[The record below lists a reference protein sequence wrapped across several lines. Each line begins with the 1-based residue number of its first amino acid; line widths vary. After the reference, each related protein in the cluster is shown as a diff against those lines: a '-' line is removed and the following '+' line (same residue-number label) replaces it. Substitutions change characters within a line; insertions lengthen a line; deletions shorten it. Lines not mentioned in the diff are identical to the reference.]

1 MSIAIADENFFNKG
15 LKLFKDKKYEDAR
28 FMFERGIVFNP
39 KDSNSYLYLAKI
51 YNIQEDQDKEE
62 KNLEATLL
70 IEPNNEE
77 AILMSMKIALERSNY
92 SKVKDLS
99 NTFSKVCK
107 KLCNE
112 NKEILDT
119 LANIEPKKMSLDKNL
134 NKILI
139 IDFGSQF
146 TQLIARRIR
155 ESGVYSEIISHKK
168 VKNKNI
174 DNSIKGIILSG
185 GPLNVYQI
193 NKYSFDKRIIENQ
206 IPVLGICFGHQI
218 LSKLNGGRVKQSKYR
233 EFGLANIRKKRE
245 SILTKNFFNKKNINK
260 VWMSHA
266 DQVSKLPKN
275 FNVIA
280 SSQNSKFAI
289 IENKKKNFYG
299 VQFHPEVTHTENGK
313 KLINNFIFLIC
324 KIKRNWS
331 SKDQKIKLIKDV
343 QNLVGKNKVICALSG
358 GVDSSVV
365 AQLLNKAIGKNL
377 FCIFVNTGLLRKN
390 EEIQVVKTFKK
401 KLKINLIYVNAE
413 NEFLRKLNNVSDPE
427 KKRKIIGN
435 LFIKIFER
443 YAKRIKNVKF
453 LAQGTLYPDLIES
466 KSVTGSQTSKIKSHH
481 NVGGLPKKMKL
492 KLVEPLKFLFKDE
505 VRKLGL
511 ELKLSKEIIS
521 RHPFPGP
528 GLAIRM
534 PGIITKEKIK
544 ILKEADNYFIQA
556 LREHNLY
563 NKIWQ
568 AYAAL
573 LPVKTVGVMGDNRTY
588 EYLCLLRAITSEDGM
603 TADFYDFKKSFIQ
616 MISNK
621 IVNSIRGVNRVVYDV
636 TSKPPS
642 TIELE

>member
-1 MSIAIADENFFNKG
+1 
-15 LKLFKDKKYEDAR
+15 
-28 FMFERGIVFNP
+28 
-39 KDSNSYLYLAKI
+39 
-51 YNIQEDQDKEE
+51 
-62 KNLEATLL
+62 
-70 IEPNNEE
+70 
-77 AILMSMKIALERSNY
+77 
-92 SKVKDLS
+92 
-99 NTFSKVCK
+99 
-107 KLCNE
+107 
-112 NKEILDT
+112 
-119 LANIEPKKMSLDKNL
+119 MSLDKNL

-245 SILTKNFFNKKNINK
+245 SILIKNFFNKKNINK

-365 AQLLNKAIGKNL
+365 AQLLNKAIGKKL

-413 NEFLRKLNNVSDPE
+413 NEFLKKLSNVSDPE

-466 KSVTGSQTSKIKSHH
+466 KSVTGSQTSKIKSHN

>member
-1 MSIAIADENFFNKG
+1 
-15 LKLFKDKKYEDAR
+15 
-28 FMFERGIVFNP
+28 
-39 KDSNSYLYLAKI
+39 
-51 YNIQEDQDKEE
+51 
-62 KNLEATLL
+62 
-70 IEPNNEE
+70 
-77 AILMSMKIALERSNY
+77 
-92 SKVKDLS
+92 
-99 NTFSKVCK
+99 
-107 KLCNE
+107 
-112 NKEILDT
+112 
-119 LANIEPKKMSLDKNL
+119 MSLDNNL
-134 NKILI
+134 EKILI
-139 IDFGSQF
+139 VDFGSQF

-155 ESGVYSEIISHKK
+155 ELGVFCEIMSHKK
-168 VKNKNI
+168 IKIKDFNI
-174 DNSIKGIILSG
+174 SVKGIILSG
-185 GPLNVYQI
+185 GPLNVYEI
-193 NKYSFDKRIIENQ
+193 KKYSFDKKILEKK
-206 IPVLGICFGHQI
+206 IPIFGICFGHQI
-218 LSKLNGGRVKQSKYR
+218 LSKLNGGKVKQSKHR
-233 EFGLANIRKKRE
+233 EFGLANILKKKD
-245 SILTKNFFNKKNINK
+245 SLLTKDFFKNKKKIK

-266 DQVSKLPKN
+266 DQVSILPKG
-275 FNVIA
+275 FKVIA

-289 IENKKKNFYG
+289 VENKLKRFYG

-313 KLINNFIFLIC
+313 KLISNFVFLIC
-324 KIKRNWS
+324 GIKRNWS
-331 SKDQKIKLIKDV
+331 SKDQKIKLINDV
-343 QNLVGKNKVICALSG
+343 RRQVGNNKVICALSG

-377 FCIFVNTGLLRKN
+377 YCIFVNTGLLRKN
-390 EEIQVVKTFKK
+390 EEKQVVATFKK
-401 KLKINLIYVNAE
+401 RLRINLIYVNAE
-413 NEFLRKLNNVSDPE
+413 REFIKKLNNISDPE

-443 YAKRIKNVKF
+443 YAKKIKNVKF

-511 ELKLSKEIIS
+511 ELNLNKEIIS

-534 PGIITKEKIK
+534 PGLITKEKIN
-544 ILKEADNYFIQA
+544 ILKEADHYFIQA

-563 NKIWQ
+563 HKIWQ

-603 TADFYDFKKSFIQ
+603 TADFYEFKKSFIQ
-616 MISNK
+616 EISNK
-621 IVNSIRGVNRVVYDV
+621 IVNSIRGINRVVYDI

>member
-1 MSIAIADENFFNKG
+1 MS
-15 LKLFKDKKYEDAR
+15 
-28 FMFERGIVFNP
+28 
-39 KDSNSYLYLAKI
+39 
-51 YNIQEDQDKEE
+51 
-62 KNLEATLL
+62 
-70 IEPNNEE
+70 
-77 AILMSMKIALERSNY
+77 
-92 SKVKDLS
+92 LS
-99 NTFSKVCK
+99 N
-107 KLCNE
+107 
-112 NKEILDT
+112 
-119 LANIEPKKMSLDKNL
+119 NL
-134 NKILI
+134 SKILI

-146 TQLIARRIR
+146 TQLIARRVR
-155 ESGVYSEIISHKK
+155 ELSVFSEIVSHKK
-168 VKNKNI
+168 VCIRNI
-174 DNSIKGIILSG
+174 KEQNIRGIILSG
-185 GPLNVYQI
+185 GPLNVYQ
-193 NKYSFDKRIIENQ
+193 KDKFSFEKKILELG
-206 IPVLGICFGHQI
+206 IPILGICFGHQV
-218 LSKLNGGRVKQSKYR
+218 LSKELGGRVKKSNYR
-233 EFGLANIRKKRE
+233 EFGLAQVNKI
-245 SILTKNFFNKKNINK
+245 SNSLLTQNFFDKKNNNN

-266 DQVSKLPKN
+266 DQVSKMPKN
-275 FNVIA
+275 FDVIA

-289 IENKKKNFYG
+289 VENKFKKFYG

-313 KLINNFIFLIC
+313 KLISNFIFLIC
-324 KIKRNWS
+324 GIKKNWS
-331 SKDQKIKLIKDV
+331 SKNQKTKLINDV
-343 QNLVGKNKVICALSG
+343 INQVGENKVLCALSG

-365 AQLLNKAIGKNL
+365 AQLINKAIGKKL
-377 FCIFVNTGLLRKN
+377 YCIFVNTGLLRKN
-390 EEIQVVKTFKK
+390 EENQVVETFKK

-413 NEFLRKLNNVSDPE
+413 KEFLKKLTNISDPE

-443 YAKRIKNVKF
+443 YAKKLKNVKF

-511 ELKLSKEIIS
+511 ELNLSKEIIS

-534 PGIITKEKIK
+534 PGVITKEKIN
-544 ILKEADNYFIQA
+544 ILKEADYYFIQA
-556 LREHNLY
+556 LKEYGLY
-563 NKIWQ
+563 NEIWQ

-603 TADFYDFKKSFIQ
+603 TADFYQFKKSFSQ

-621 IVNSIRGVNRVVYDV
+621 IVNNIRGINRVVYDI

>member
-1 MSIAIADENFFNKG
+1 
-15 LKLFKDKKYEDAR
+15 
-28 FMFERGIVFNP
+28 
-39 KDSNSYLYLAKI
+39 
-51 YNIQEDQDKEE
+51 
-62 KNLEATLL
+62 
-70 IEPNNEE
+70 
-77 AILMSMKIALERSNY
+77 
-92 SKVKDLS
+92 
-99 NTFSKVCK
+99 
-107 KLCNE
+107 
-112 NKEILDT
+112 
-119 LANIEPKKMSLDKNL
+119 MSLDLSL

-155 ESGVYSEIISHKK
+155 ELGVFSEIVSHKK
-168 VKNKNI
+168 IKIKDI

-185 GPLNVYQI
+185 GPLNVYQM
-193 NKYSFDKRIIENQ
+193 NKYSFDNKIIKNTV
-206 IPVLGICFGHQI
+206 PVLGICFGHQI
-218 LSKLNGGRVKQSKYR
+218 LSKLNGGKVKQSKHR
-233 EFGLANIRKKRE
+233 EFGLANIVKKKQ
-245 SILTKNFFNKKNINK
+245 SLLTKNFFNTKKVTK

-275 FNVIA
+275 FTVVA
-280 SSQNSKFAI
+280 SSLNSKFAI
-289 IENKKKNFYG
+289 VENKSKRLYG
-299 VQFHPEVTHTENGK
+299 VQFHPEVTHTQNGK
-313 KLINNFIFLIC
+313 KIISNFIFLIC
-324 KIKRNWS
+324 RIKKNWS
-331 SKDQKIKLIKDV
+331 SKDQKKRLIKDV
-343 QNLVGKNKVICALSG
+343 KNQVGENKVICALSG

-365 AQLLNKAIGKNL
+365 AQLLNKAIGKKL
-377 FCIFVNTGLLRKN
+377 YCIFVNTGLLRKN
-390 EEIQVVKTFKK
+390 EEKQVVETFKK
-401 KLKINLIYVNAE
+401 RLKINLIYVNAE
-413 NEFLRKLNNVSDPE
+413 NEFIKKLSNVSDPE

-443 YAKRIKNVKF
+443 YAKKIKNVKF

-492 KLVEPLKFLFKDE
+492 QLVEPLKFLFKDE

-511 ELKLSKEIIS
+511 ELNLSKEIIS

-534 PGIITKEKIK
+534 PGIITKEKIN
-544 ILKEADNYFIQA
+544 ILKEADHYFIQA
-556 LREHNLY
+556 LKENNLY
-563 NKIWQ
+563 HKIWQ

-603 TADFYDFKKSFIQ
+603 TADFFEFNKSFSQ

-621 IVNSIRGVNRVVYDV
+621 IVNSIRGINRVVYDI
-636 TSKPPS
+636 TSKP

>member
-1 MSIAIADENFFNKG
+1 
-15 LKLFKDKKYEDAR
+15 
-28 FMFERGIVFNP
+28 
-39 KDSNSYLYLAKI
+39 
-51 YNIQEDQDKEE
+51 
-62 KNLEATLL
+62 
-70 IEPNNEE
+70 
-77 AILMSMKIALERSNY
+77 
-92 SKVKDLS
+92 
-99 NTFSKVCK
+99 
-107 KLCNE
+107 
-112 NKEILDT
+112 
-119 LANIEPKKMSLDKNL
+119 MSLDQNL
-134 NKILI
+134 DKVVI

-155 ESGVYSEIISHKK
+155 ELGVFSEIVSHKK
-168 VKNKNI
+168 
-174 DNSIKGIILSG
+174 IKTSGINQSVRGIILSG

-193 NKYSFDKRIIENQ
+193 NKYSFDKKILELN
-206 IPVLGICFGHQI
+206 IPILGICFGHQI
-218 LSKLNGGRVKQSKYR
+218 LSKLSGGRVRQSKHR
-233 EFGLANIRKKRE
+233 EFGLANIFKKRD
-245 SILTKNFFNKKNINK
+245 SLLTKNFYGVKKTK
-260 VWMSHA
+260 EVWMSHA

-275 FNVIA
+275 FQVIA
-280 SSQNSKFAI
+280 SSTNSKYAI
-289 IENKKKNFYG
+289 VENKLKKYYG

-313 KLINNFIFLIC
+313 KLISNFVFLIC
-324 KIKRNWS
+324 KIKKNWS
-331 SKDQKIKLIKDV
+331 SKDQKIKLINEVRD
-343 QNLVGKNKVICALSG
+343 QVGSHKVICALSG

-365 AQLLNKAIGKNL
+365 AQLLNKAIGKKL
-377 FCIFVNTGLLRKN
+377 YCIFVNTGLLRKD
-390 EEIQVVKTFKK
+390 EETQVVQTFKK
-401 KLKINLIYVNAE
+401 RLKMNLIYVNAE
-413 NEFLRKLNNVSDPE
+413 NEFLGKLKNVSDPE

-443 YAKRIKNVKF
+443 YAKKIKDVKF

-481 NVGGLPKKMKL
+481 NVGGLPKKMNL

-534 PGIITKEKIK
+534 PGNITNEKIK
-544 ILKEADNYFIQA
+544 ILKEADYYFIQA
-556 LREHNLY
+556 LKDHGLY
-563 NKIWQ
+563 HKIWQ

-603 TADFYDFKKSFIQ
+603 TADFFEFRKSFMQ
-616 MISNK
+616 TISNK
-621 IVNSIRGVNRVVYDV
+621 IVNSIRGINRVVYDV

>member
-1 MSIAIADENFFNKG
+1 MILVPGVQKTDLLDVPNFFTK
-15 LKLFKDKKYEDAR
+15 
-28 FMFERGIVFNP
+28 
-39 KDSNSYLYLAKI
+39 
-51 YNIQEDQDKEE
+51 
-62 KNLEATLL
+62 
-70 IEPNNEE
+70 
-77 AILMSMKIALERSNY
+77 
-92 SKVKDLS
+92 
-99 NTFSKVCK
+99 
-107 KLCNE
+107 
-112 NKEILDT
+112 
-119 LANIEPKKMSLDKNL
+119 KKM
-134 NKILI
+134 I
-139 IDFGSQF
+139 
-146 TQLIARRIR
+146 
-155 ESGVYSEIISHKK
+155 
-168 VKNKNI
+168 
-174 DNSIKGIILSG
+174 
-185 GPLNVYQI
+185 
-193 NKYSFDKRIIENQ
+193 
-206 IPVLGICFGHQI
+206 
-218 LSKLNGGRVKQSKYR
+218 
-233 EFGLANIRKKRE
+233 
-245 SILTKNFFNKKNINK
+245 K

-275 FNVIA
+275 FSVIA

-289 IENKKKNFYG
+289 VENKLKKFYG

-313 KLINNFIFLIC
+313 KLISNFIFEIC
-324 KIKRNWS
+324 KIKKNWS
-331 SKDQKIKLIKDV
+331 SKDQKIKLIKEV
-343 QNLVGKNKVICALSG
+343 KNQVSGNKVICALSG

-377 FCIFVNTGLLRKN
+377 YCIFVNTGLLRKN
-390 EEIQVVKTFKK
+390 EEKQVVSTFKK
-401 KLKINLIYVNAE
+401 KLKMNLIYVNAE
-413 NEFLRKLNNVSDPE
+413 KEFIRKLKNISDPE

-443 YAKRIKNVKF
+443 YAKKIKNVKF

-511 ELKLSKEIIS
+511 ELNLSKEIIS

-534 PGIITKEKIK
+534 PGIITKDKIN
-544 ILKEADNYFIQA
+544 ILKEADHYFIQA
-556 LREHNLY
+556 LKDHNLY
-563 NKIWQ
+563 HKIWQ

-603 TADFYDFKKSFIQ
+603 TADFYEFKKSFIQ
-616 MISNK
+616 EISNK
-621 IVNSIRGVNRVVYDV
+621 IVNSIRGINRVVYDI

>member
-1 MSIAIADENFFNKG
+1 M
-15 LKLFKDKKYEDAR
+15 
-28 FMFERGIVFNP
+28 
-39 KDSNSYLYLAKI
+39 
-51 YNIQEDQDKEE
+51 
-62 KNLEATLL
+62 
-70 IEPNNEE
+70 
-77 AILMSMKIALERSNY
+77 ILN
-92 SKVKDLS
+92 
-99 NTFSKVCK
+99 
-107 KLCNE
+107 
-112 NKEILDT
+112 
-119 LANIEPKKMSLDKNL
+119 KNL

-155 ESGVYSEIISHKK
+155 EFGVFSEIVSHKK
-168 VKNKNI
+168 VKNKDI
-174 DNSIKGIILSG
+174 DNSVKGIILSG

-193 NKYSFDKRIIENQ
+193 NKYSFDKRIIKNQ
-206 IPVLGICFGHQI
+206 VPVLGICFGHQI
-218 LSKLNGGRVKQSKYR
+218 LSKLNGGKVKQSKYR
-233 EFGLANIRKKRE
+233 EFGLANINKKRE
-245 SILTKNFFNKKNINK
+245 SILTKNFFNKKDINK

-266 DQVSKLPKN
+266 DEVSKLPKN
-275 FNVIA
+275 FKVIA

-289 IENKKKNFYG
+289 IENKKENFYG

-343 QNLVGKNKVICALSG
+343 RELVGKNKVICALSG

-377 FCIFVNTGLLRKN
+377 YCIFVNTGLLRKN
-390 EEIQVVKTFKK
+390 EETQVVKTFKK

-413 NEFLRKLNNVSDPE
+413 REFLRKLNKVSDPE

-556 LREHNLY
+556 LRDHNLY

-603 TADFYDFKKSFIQ
+603 TADFYDLKKTFIQ

-621 IVNSIRGVNRVVYDV
+621 IVNGIRGINRVVYDV

>member
-1 MSIAIADENFFNKG
+1 
-15 LKLFKDKKYEDAR
+15 
-28 FMFERGIVFNP
+28 
-39 KDSNSYLYLAKI
+39 
-51 YNIQEDQDKEE
+51 
-62 KNLEATLL
+62 
-70 IEPNNEE
+70 
-77 AILMSMKIALERSNY
+77 
-92 SKVKDLS
+92 
-99 NTFSKVCK
+99 
-107 KLCNE
+107 
-112 NKEILDT
+112 
-119 LANIEPKKMSLDKNL
+119 MSLDLNL
-134 NKILI
+134 DKILI

-146 TQLIARRIR
+146 TQLIVRRIR
-155 ESGVYSEIISHKK
+155 ELGVFSELISHKK
-168 VKNKNI
+168 IKSSQIKSNV
-174 DNSIKGIILSG
+174 KGIILSG
-185 GPLNVYQI
+185 GPLNVYQLNNDLFD
-193 NKYSFDKRIIENQ
+193 NKILKLG
-206 IPVLGICFGHQI
+206 IPILGICFGHQI
-218 LSKLNGGRVKQSKYR
+218 LSKFNDGKVKQSKHR
-233 EFGLANIRKKRE
+233 EFGLTNIYKRNN
-245 SILTKNFFNKKNINK
+245 SLLIKNFFNKKIKK

-266 DQVSKLPKN
+266 DQVTKLPKN
-275 FNVIA
+275 FRVIA
-280 SSQNSKFAI
+280 SSENSKFAI
-289 IENKKKNFYG
+289 VENKIKNFFG

-313 KLINNFIFLIC
+313 KIISNFIFFIC

-331 SKDQKIKLIKDV
+331 SKDQKKKLIKEV
-343 QNLVGKNKVICALSG
+343 KQQVGTDKVICALSG

-365 AQLLNKAIGKNL
+365 AQLLNKAIGKKL
-377 FCIFVNTGLLRKN
+377 YCIFVNTGLLRKH
-390 EEIQVVKTFKK
+390 EETQVVKTFKR

-413 NEFLRKLNNVSDPE
+413 KEFLRKLKNVSDPE

-443 YAKRIKNVKF
+443 YSKKIRNVKF

-511 ELKLSKEIIS
+511 ELNLSKEIIS

-534 PGIITKEKIK
+534 PGIITSEKIK
-544 ILKEADNYFIQA
+544 ILKEADYYFIKA
-556 LREHNLY
+556 LKEYGLY
-563 NKIWQ
+563 HKIWQ

-603 TADFYDFKKSFIQ
+603 TADFFEFKKSFSQ

-621 IVNSIRGVNRVVYDV
+621 IVNSIRGINRVVYDI

>member
-1 MSIAIADENFFNKG
+1 MN
-15 LKLFKDKKYEDAR
+15 
-28 FMFERGIVFNP
+28 
-39 KDSNSYLYLAKI
+39 
-51 YNIQEDQDKEE
+51 
-62 KNLEATLL
+62 
-70 IEPNNEE
+70 
-77 AILMSMKIALERSNY
+77 
-92 SKVKDLS
+92 
-99 NTFSKVCK
+99 
-107 KLCNE
+107 
-112 NKEILDT
+112 
-119 LANIEPKKMSLDKNL
+119 LDKSL
-134 NKILI
+134 EKILI

-155 ESGVYSEIISHKK
+155 ELGVFSEIISHKK
-168 VKNKNI
+168 IKNRDI
-174 DNSIKGIILSG
+174 DKSVKGIVLSG

-193 NKYSFDKRIIENQ
+193 NKYSFDKKILEKRI
-206 IPVLGICFGHQI
+206 PFLGICFGHQI
-218 LSKLNGGRVKQSKYR
+218 LSKLNGGRVKQSKLR
-233 EFGLANIRKKRE
+233 EFGHANIFKKKE
-245 SILTKNFFNKKNINK
+245 SILVKNFFNKKNINK

-280 SSQNSKFAI
+280 SSQYSKFAI
-289 IENKKKNFYG
+289 IENKLKNYYG

-313 KLINNFIFLIC
+313 KLIQNFVFSIC

-331 SKDQKIKLIKDV
+331 SNDQKIKLIKEV
-343 QNLVGKNKVICALSG
+343 RQQVGKNKVICALSG

-365 AQLLNKAIGKNL
+365 AQLLNKAIGKKL
-377 FCIFVNTGLLRKN
+377 YCIFVNTGLLRKN
-390 EEIQVVKTFKK
+390 EEKQVVKTFKK
-401 KLKINLIYVNAE
+401 RLKINLIYVNAE
-413 NEFLRKLNNVSDPE
+413 REFLKKLKNVSDPE

-443 YAKRIKNVKF
+443 YAKKIKNVKF

-466 KSVTGSQTSKIKSHH
+466 RSVTGSQTSKIKSHH

-492 KLVEPLKFLFKDE
+492 ELVEPLKFLFKDE

-511 ELKLSKEIIS
+511 ELNLNNEIIS

-534 PGIITKEKIK
+534 PGVITKEKIK
-544 ILKEADNYFIQA
+544 ILKEADYYFIKA
-556 LREHNLY
+556 LKDNDLY

-603 TADFYDFKKSFIQ
+603 TADFYDFKKTFIQ
-616 MISNK
+616 EISNK
-621 IVNSIRGVNRVVYDV
+621 IVNSIRGINRVVYDI

>member
-1 MSIAIADENFFNKG
+1 
-15 LKLFKDKKYEDAR
+15 
-28 FMFERGIVFNP
+28 
-39 KDSNSYLYLAKI
+39 
-51 YNIQEDQDKEE
+51 
-62 KNLEATLL
+62 
-70 IEPNNEE
+70 
-77 AILMSMKIALERSNY
+77 
-92 SKVKDLS
+92 
-99 NTFSKVCK
+99 
-107 KLCNE
+107 
-112 NKEILDT
+112 
-119 LANIEPKKMSLDKNL
+119 MSLDKNL

-193 NKYSFDKRIIENQ
+193 NKYSFDKKIIENQ

-365 AQLLNKAIGKNL
+365 AQLLNKAIGKKL

-390 EEIQVVKTFKK
+390 EEIQVIKTFKK

-413 NEFLRKLNNVSDPE
+413 NEFLKKLSNVSDPE

>member
-1 MSIAIADENFFNKG
+1 
-15 LKLFKDKKYEDAR
+15 
-28 FMFERGIVFNP
+28 
-39 KDSNSYLYLAKI
+39 
-51 YNIQEDQDKEE
+51 
-62 KNLEATLL
+62 
-70 IEPNNEE
+70 
-77 AILMSMKIALERSNY
+77 
-92 SKVKDLS
+92 
-99 NTFSKVCK
+99 
-107 KLCNE
+107 
-112 NKEILDT
+112 
-119 LANIEPKKMSLDKNL
+119 MSLDYNL

-139 IDFGSQF
+139 VDFGSQF

-155 ESGVYSEIISHKK
+155 ELGIFSEIISHKK
-168 VKNKNI
+168 VKNKDI
-174 DNSIKGIILSG
+174 DSTIKGIILSG
-185 GPLNVYQI
+185 GPLNVYEI
-193 NKYSFDKRIIENQ
+193 NRYSFDKKIIHKGV
-206 IPVLGICFGHQI
+206 PVLGICFGHQI
-218 LSKLNGGRVKQSKYR
+218 ITKLNGGKVKQSKHR
-233 EFGLANIRKKRE
+233 EFGLANI
-245 SILTKNFFNKKNINK
+245 SKKNDSLLINNLFKKKKLIK

-275 FNVIA
+275 FKVIA
-280 SSQNSKFAI
+280 SSQNSKFAVV
-289 IENKKKNFYG
+289 ENKLKNYYG

-313 KLINNFIFLIC
+313 KLLSNFIFLIC
-324 KIKRNWS
+324 KMRKNWS

-343 QNLVGKNKVICALSG
+343 RKLVNNNKVICALSG

-377 FCIFVNTGLLRKN
+377 YCIFVNTGLLRKD
-390 EEIQVVKTFKK
+390 EEKQVVATFKK

-413 NEFLRKLNNVSDPE
+413 KEFIKKLSNISDPE

-443 YAKRIKNVKF
+443 YAKKIKNVKF

-534 PGIITKEKIK
+534 PGIITKEKIN
-544 ILKEADNYFIQA
+544 ILKEADNYFIQS
-556 LREHNLY
+556 LKDHKLY
-563 NKIWQ
+563 DKIWQ

-603 TADFYDFKKSFIQ
+603 TADFYQFKKSFIQ
-616 MISNK
+616 EISNK
-621 IVNSIRGVNRVVYDV
+621 IVNSIRGINRVVYDI

>member
-1 MSIAIADENFFNKG
+1 
-15 LKLFKDKKYEDAR
+15 
-28 FMFERGIVFNP
+28 
-39 KDSNSYLYLAKI
+39 
-51 YNIQEDQDKEE
+51 
-62 KNLEATLL
+62 
-70 IEPNNEE
+70 
-77 AILMSMKIALERSNY
+77 
-92 SKVKDLS
+92 
-99 NTFSKVCK
+99 
-107 KLCNE
+107 
-112 NKEILDT
+112 
-119 LANIEPKKMSLDKNL
+119 MSLDQNL

-155 ESGVYSEIISHKK
+155 ELGVFSEIVSHKK
-168 VKNKNI
+168 INI
-174 DNSIKGIILSG
+174 KHIDESIKGIILSG
-185 GPLNVYQI
+185 GPLNVYEI
-193 NKYSFDKRIIENQ
+193 NKYSFDKKIINLS
-206 IPVLGICFGHQI
+206 IPILGICFGHQI
-218 LSKLNGGRVKQSKYR
+218 LSKLNGGRVKQSKHR
-233 EFGLANIRKKRE
+233 EFGLANIYKKNE
-245 SILTKNFFNKKNINK
+245 SLLIKNFFNKQKSKK

-275 FNVIA
+275 FKVIA
-280 SSQNSKFAI
+280 SSTNSKFAI
-289 IENKKKNFYG
+289 VENRLNKFYG
-299 VQFHPEVTHTENGK
+299 IQFHPEVTHTENGR
-313 KLINNFIFLIC
+313 KLISNFIFLIC

-331 SKDQKIKLIKDV
+331 SKDQKIQLIKEVKD
-343 QNLVGKNKVICALSG
+343 QVGSEKVICALSG

-365 AQLLNKAIGKNL
+365 AQLLNKAIGKKL
-377 FCIFVNTGLLRKN
+377 YCIFVNTGLLRKN
-390 EEIQVVKTFKK
+390 EEVQVVQTFKK
-401 KLKINLIYVNAE
+401 RLKINLIYVNAE
-413 NEFLRKLNNVSDPE
+413 KEFLKKLHNVSDPE

-443 YAKRIKNVKF
+443 YAKKIKNVKF

-466 KSVTGSQTSKIKSHH
+466 RSVTGSQTSKIKSHH

-511 ELKLSKEIIS
+511 ELNLNKDIIS

-534 PGIITKEKIK
+534 PGLITNEKIK
-544 ILKEADNYFIQA
+544 ILKEADYYFIQA
-556 LREHNLY
+556 LRDHGLY
-563 NKIWQ
+563 HKIWQ

-603 TADFYDFKKSFIQ
+603 TADFYEFKKSF
-616 MISNK
+616 METISNK
-621 IVNSIRGVNRVVYDV
+621 IVNSIRGINRVVYDI